1 MGMERKV
8 LIIDGMTCINCQNKI
23 EQELKNTAGISKV
36 QVSYSK
42 GQAEIEFNPEIVT
55 LNRIAAII
63 EKLDYTV
70 IDKKQADSLKW
81 VRRIGTLAVIILL
94 YYLLQHFGILNL
106 LVPSMLADS
115 QMSYGMLFIVGLL
128 TSVHCIAMCGGIHL
142 SQCIPSRN
150 AENTSSSRINV
161 IMPSVLYNAGR
172 VVSYT
177 AVGFVLGGAGMI
189 LTGGSGSGM
198 PLLLQGIL
206 KITAGLF
213 MVIMGINML
222 GIFPAL
228 RKLQIR
234 FPRKSV
240 IKINQKKRTEK
251 RPFVVGLLNGLMP
264 CGPMQS
270 MQIIALGSGN
280 PISGALAMLMF
291 SLGTVPLMLGLGSLV
306 SALGEKYTK
315 LVMQT
320 GAILVVVLGLAMLSQ
335 GAGLAGIR
343 LDRISQV
350 SDGAKELDTA
360 VIAQSGD
367 IQYVES
373 NLDFG
378 TYPEITVYTGIP
390 VKWTINVPEDVI
402 NGCNYKMI
410 VKTYGI
416 THEFTPGTEDK
427 SAGSKNTA
435 AQSTASTE
443 NAAAAS
449 YITPA
454 VENGQLAIDI
464 GTLTEHPLYV
474 NYDSN
479 GTNIQMIAVN
489 ASDGSARLSLNTC
502 QTCNPSP
509 KAYFKERSGKLVC
522 QNCGNVFKMDSV
534 GGTVGGCNPMN
545 IQYTVADGKITVNTA
560 DLDSH
565 AKQFSSWSGPVE

>member
-1 MGMERKV
+1 MKHTV
-8 LIIDGMTCINCQNKI
+8 IYIDGMTCINCQSRIWNV
-23 EQELKNTAGISKV
+23 LKLRPEITGIT
-36 QVSYSK
+36 VSYEYSRAEFDYDPK
-42 GQAEIEFNPEIVT
+42 KIGMKEIVKMIEDLGYQVIPAEQFRRKQLRQAAAEIFA
-55 LNRIAAII
+55 IA
-63 EKLDYTV
+63 LLFV
-70 IDKKQADSLKW
+70 I
-81 VRRIGTLAVIILL
+81 
-94 YYLLQHFGILNL
+94 LQRFGILNH
-106 LVPSMLADS
+106 LAPDS
-115 QMSYGMLFIVGLL
+115 LAETGMGYGMLFVIGLI
-128 TSVHCIAMCGGIHL
+128 TSVHCIAMCGGINL
-142 SQCIPSRN
+142 SQTLQKQEAN
-150 AENTSSSRINV
+150 AEEISRSMFRNTFS
-161 IMPSVLYNAGR
+161 YNMGR

-177 AVGFVLGGAGMI
+177 VIGGFLGAVGGLAGI
-189 LTGGSGSGM
+189 GDSLQASTVFQGSLK
-198 PLLLQGIL
+198 LLAGI
-206 KITAGLF
+206 I
-213 MVIMGINML
+213 MVVMGVNML

-251 RPFVVGLLNGLMP
+251 RPFVVGLLNGFMP

-270 MQIIALGSGN
+270 MQIIALGLGN

-320 GAILVVVLGLAMLSQ
+320 GAILIVVLGLAMLSQ
-335 GAGLAGIR
+335 GVGLAGMNPV
-343 LDRISQV
+343 RISQ
-350 SDGAKELDTA
+350 GYHNTAEFDTA

-534 GGTVGGCNPMN
+534 GGTAGGCNPMN